1 MIDPTDAS
9 DNVEPT
15 TGAPVSIKPAR
26 PPLPSDVADDA
37 ESSSARVEQ
46 IARLTRQL
54 LLVLGEDPDREG
66 LLKTPER
73 VGKAWLEMTAGY
85 RQNLENVVN
94 GALFD
99 LDDKVEEHP
108 VDDHGGRVQ
117 DETMV
122 VVSDIA
128 VSSLCEHHLLPF
140 TGRVHVGLLVRR
152 RVLGLSKI
160 PKICEM
166 FAKRLQV
173 QERLTQ
179 DIGRAVRRA
188 FSVVPLS
195 ASGHQVR
202 INSTPGTTVGSEDHE
217 SSCQSLGEES
227 VCTPCEVDA
236 NATAAAF
243 EVEMELESAG
253 SASPQGVSPLERTTT
268 STGGAHG
275 ASANRNYTTT
285 TATTSSSTSPATV
298 NEEDCL
304 GVAVLFTNAVHHCMC
319 SRGAKS
325 VTSRTST
332 SFYSGLFETQPHR
345 RAEFLT
351 QIQLNKKC

>member
-1 MIDPTDAS
+1 M
-9 DNVEPT
+9 
-15 TGAPVSIKPAR
+15 KPAR

-99 LDDKVEEHP
+99 LDDKVEERPIGDEHEGEESRRKQERNSRGRL
-108 VDDHGGRVQ
+108 GGRLQ

-195 ASGHQVR
+195 ALCV
-202 INSTPGTTVGSEDHE
+202 
-217 SSCQSLGEES
+217 
-227 VCTPCEVDA
+227 
-236 NATAAAF
+236 AA
-243 EVEMELESAG
+243 G
-253 SASPQGVSPLERTTT
+253 GQ
-268 STGGAHG
+268 STGKDDHFC
-275 ASANRNYTTT
+275 R
-285 TATTSSSTSPATV
+285 TSPWC
-298 NEEDCL
+298 ECEQE
-304 GVAVLFTNAVHHCMC
+304 HHDHYDVVFDISCH
-319 SRGAKS
+319 S
-325 VTSRTST
+325 
-332 SFYSGLFETQPHR
+332 
-345 RAEFLT
+345 
-351 QIQLNKKC
+351 